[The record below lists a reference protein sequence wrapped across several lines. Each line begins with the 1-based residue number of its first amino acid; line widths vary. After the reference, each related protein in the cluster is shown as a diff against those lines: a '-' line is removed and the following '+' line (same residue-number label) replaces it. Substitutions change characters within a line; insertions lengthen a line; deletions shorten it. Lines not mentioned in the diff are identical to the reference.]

1 MEGADALAVRIDN
14 EILIQNNRVSSLA
27 LTCALATIG
36 SATWYMWP
44 ALNGDAVL
52 FERIGPVAMLLT
64 ASLLLQDL
72 VDYDARSRGR
82 IGVASSLAWPAIAVI
97 GAKFVAT
104 ESTVQIGHGMMFF
117 VSIAC
122 LIASRKN
129 LRGSLDA
136 QRYRGVVTL
145 GGLTIGGAVII
156 STEYQSNTLMI
167 SGTILT
173 LGLISVLMDIFGG
186 DLDRQ
191 QRKKFSKKLDAMEMK
206 ILQLQADGVKLDQAS
221 SLCRNAS
228 EVGYKDPEHGFRI
241 LAEVSDDIERT
252 IALSEDIS
260 EIRKVCAA
268 SVADALA
275 IAPIAKKP
283 QRSMDAGDRERDLG
297 SLREAEM
304 LYRRAKK
311 MALKILEYWKSA
323 EDKITEA
330 SHLISDL
337 KGSQHRQ
344 LHDLLDQAKAA
355 LIREDCA
362 LALEIAE
369 TIPEHVHN
377 LGEASEGASDAYTD
391 AVKILEEGEG
401 LDLSLW
407 EERLEMASKHLEDG
421 DFSLARGL
429 SDSIVREVRKE
440 RDAMGDVQRALR
452 QKKKI
457 KQRWKGHDDASLW
470 DERIK
475 DVEAATKRKS
485 WSHAATL
492 LERLTSDL
500 DVMDSTSA
508 DAKELLEYVHQEWV
522 SLRKKLDAAGIKSND
537 EERADC
543 EKCVGDAKANFEV
556 GRIEET
562 LSSLGDADAL
572 MEKLRRRV

>member
-14 EILIQNNRVSSLA
+14 EILNQNKRVSSLA

-44 ALNGDAVL
+44 ALSSDAVL
-52 FERIGPVAMLLT
+52 FERIGPVALLLT

-72 VDYDARSRGR
+72 VDYDARARGR
-82 IGVASSLAWPAIAVI
+82 IGVASSLSWPVIAVI
-97 GAKFVAT
+97 GAEFISV
-104 ESTVQIGHGMMFF
+104 ENSVQIGHTLMFI
-117 VSIAC
+117 VSVAC
-122 LIASRKN
+122 LIASRQN
-129 LRGSLDA
+129 LQGSLDA

-145 GGLTIGGAVII
+145 GGLTIGGAVVI
-156 STEYQSNTLMI
+156 SNEYQNTTLMI
-167 SGTILT
+167 SGTILL

-186 DLDRQ
+186 DSDRE
-191 QRKKFSKKLDAMEMK
+191 QRKKFSKKLDAVEMK
-206 ILQLQADGVKLDQAS
+206 ILQLQAEGVKLDQAS

-228 EVGYKDPEHGFRI
+228 EVGYKDPAHGFRI
-241 LAEVSDDIERT
+241 LAEVYEDIERT
-252 IALSEDIS
+252 LALSEDIS
-260 EIRKVCAA
+260 EIREVCAV

-275 IAPIAKKP
+275 IAPRAKKP
-283 QRSMDAGDRERDLG
+283 QRSMDTGDRERDLG

-311 MALKILEYWKSA
+311 MALNIVEHWTSA
-323 EDKITEA
+323 EEKITEA
-330 SHLISDL
+330 SLLISDL
-337 KGSQHRQ
+337 SGSQHRQ
-344 LHDLLDQAKAA
+344 LHDLLEQAKAA
-355 LIREDCA
+355 LVREDCV
-362 LALEIAE
+362 LALEIAA

-377 LGEASEGASDAYTD
+377 LGEASDGATDAYAD
-391 AVKILEEGEG
+391 AVKILEEGDG

-407 EERLEMASKHLEDG
+407 KDKLQMASKHLEDG

-457 KQRWKGHDDASLW
+457 KERWGNHVDASVWNEQL
-470 DERIK
+470 EN
-475 DVEAATKRKS
+475 VEMAAKRKS

-500 DVMDSTSA
+500 DMMDSTSSEA
-508 DAKELLEYVHQEWV
+508 EELLEYVNQEWV
-522 SLRKKLDAAGIKSND
+522 SLRKKLDSAGVKSID
-537 EERADC
+537 SERAEC
-543 EKCVGDAKANFEV
+543 EKCVGDAKASFKV
-556 GRIEET
+556 GRIEDT
-562 LSSLGDADAL
+562 LRSLGDADAL